1 MSRDPDWEADL
12 RRYDMRRPF
21 LKEQSIWA
29 IWVYRW
35 GRRIEARPAGL
46 GKKIAKL
53 FYWLAFRLVETAFGI
68 SLPCTARIGPGLRIW
83 HFGNI
88 FLHGDVVIG
97 AGCTLR
103 QGVTIGNRRE
113 GGPVPVLGDDVELGA
128 YAQVLGAVHLGDGSK
143 VGAMSVVLDDVP
155 PGATAVGA
163 PARVIHREP
172 AHGQA
177 DFLEKDLT

>member
-1 MSRDPDWEADL
+1 M
-12 RRYDMRRPF
+12 
-21 LKEQSIWA
+21 
-29 IWVYRW
+29 
-35 GRRIEARPAGL
+35 
-46 GKKIAKL
+46 
-53 FYWLAFRLVETAFGI
+53 ETAFGI
-68 SLPCTARIGPGLRIW
+68 SLPRTARSGPGLRIW

-143 VGAMSVVLDDVP
+143 VGALSVVLDDVP

>member
-12 RRYDMRRPF
+12 RRYSMRRPF

-35 GRRIEARPAGL
+35 GRRIEAGPPGL
-46 GKKIAKL
+46 RRKIANAL
-53 FYWLAFRLVETAFGI
+53 YWIAFRFVETAFGI
-68 SLPCTARIGPGLRIW
+68 SLPRTARIGPGLRIW

-97 AGCTLR
+97 ANCTLR

-113 GGPVPVLGDDVELGA
+113 GGPVPVVGDGVEFGA
-128 YAQVLGAVHLGDGSK
+128 YAQVFGAVHIGDGSRI
-143 VGAMSVVLDDVP
+143 GALSVVLDDVP

-163 PARVIHREP
+163 PARIVVREP
-172 AHGQA
+172 LGL
-177 DFLEKDLT
+177 DRLDLKN